1 MPKIAEYEP
10 VVGSNTI
17 EELRLLAGKLQG
29 KVIQNI
35 NSTAVGGGVAEIL
48 NRMVPLLQELGVDAR
63 WDFIKGG
70 ESFFNATKK
79 FHNALHGKSEEI
91 TPQTFEIFM
100 ETSQRNIDEV
110 KIYGDIMFIHD
121 PQPIALIKKKASMPD
136 SKWIWR
142 CHFFQAEDGIRDDLV
157 TGVQTCALPILFA
170 AGVLHMVMTVL
181 AALDAAAAS

>member
-1 MPKIAEYEP
+1 MPKITDYEP
-10 VVGSNTI
+10 IVGSHTI
-17 EELRLLAGKLQG
+17 EELRILAGKLQG

-91 TPQTFEIFM
+91 TPQMFEIFM

-110 KIYGDIMFIHD
+110 KIYGDVMFIHD
-121 PQPIALIKKKASMPD
+121 PQPIVLIKKGFDAGQQMDLAMPYRRLN
-136 SKWIWR
+136 S
-142 CHFFQAEDGIRDDLV
+142 QQ
-157 TGVQTCALPILFA
+157 TGMGLFGA
-170 AGVLHMVMTVL
+170 FY
-181 AALDAAAAS
+181 SSI